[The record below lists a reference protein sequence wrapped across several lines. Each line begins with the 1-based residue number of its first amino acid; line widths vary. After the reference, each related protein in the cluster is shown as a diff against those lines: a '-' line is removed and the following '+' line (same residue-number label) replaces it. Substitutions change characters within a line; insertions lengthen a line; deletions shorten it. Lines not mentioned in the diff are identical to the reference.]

1 MAGLCIWRGAFRQSL
16 DTPESPR
23 LGNSSRPLPVLGNMK
38 QKPQLLAMS
47 VVLLCACSIHGS
59 GVVVRGDHYAVA
71 RYADSGDS
79 LKAEALQEASGYCAK
94 KQQKLNVIHSKEI
107 PAGEFGRW
115 AESEVE
121 FSCETNT
128 ALTQTTYP

>member
-1 MAGLCIWRGAFRQSL
+1 MVRRK
-16 DTPESPR
+16 SPR
-23 LGNSSRPLPVLGNMK
+23 LGNSGWPLPVLGNMK

-94 KQQKLNVIHSKEI
+94 KQQKLNVIHSKDT
-107 PAGEFGRW
+107 PAGFGHW
-115 AESEVE
+115 AEAEVE
-121 FSCETNT
+121 FSCGESNT